1 MANCSQLRTAYG
13 EAASSDQSK
22 FFALSTM
29 GMPCSYNSMG
39 NSNGNTQATVRSMHR
54 SGAYVCMAD
63 GSTHW
68 LSDFINLQV
77 FTYLFA
83 SGDGQVIS
91 ANQW

>member
-1 MANCSQLRTAYG
+1 
-13 EAASSDQSK
+13 
-22 FFALSTM
+22 
-29 GMPCSYNSMG
+29 
-39 NSNGNTQATVRSMHR
+39 MHR